1 MRFLDL
7 CKVYVRSGKGGNG
20 CISFR
25 REKFIE
31 FGGPDGGDGGRG
43 GSVYA
48 EAVPNL
54 NTLIDFRFQQHFFAK
69 DGQQGMGKQKTGSSG
84 EDIVLKVPL
93 GTEILDEKQDHVIAD
108 LVETGKKVCI
118 LEGGSGGWGNLRF
131 KSSTNRAPRK
141 ANPGTPRI
149 EKTIWLR
156 LKLLADIGL
165 VGMPNAGKS
174 TFLSINSNAKPKVAD
189 YPFTTLIPQLG
200 MVGLGDQEVVMADI
214 PGLIL
219 GAHSGKGLG
228 IQFLGHVE
236 RCRVLI
242 HILDGTSDHILDDYL
257 VIKDEVS
264 KYNVNLGKKPTVVAI
279 NKADAVC
286 NEKMRQNLQ
295 LLSEYESNLFVI
307 SSMSRQGIDK
317 LLYAIKQIINSE
329 GIKFFGD
336 NGNVKSSKR
345 WEPV

>member
-1 MRFLDL
+1 MKFLDL
-7 CKVYVRSGKGGNG
+7 CKVYIRSGKGGNG
-20 CISFR
+20 CTSFR

-43 GSVYA
+43 GSVFA

-54 NTLIDFRFQQHFFAK
+54 NTLIDFRYQQHFFAK
-69 DGQQGMGKQKTGSSG
+69 DGQQGMGKQRTGSSG
-84 EDIVLKVPL
+84 DDIILKVPL
-93 GTEILDEKQDHVIAD
+93 GTEILNEDQEYVIAD
-108 LVETGKKVCI
+108 LVEVGKKVCI

-141 ANPGTPRI
+141 ANPGRPRV

-174 TFLSINSNAKPKVAD
+174 TFLSVNSNAKPKVAD

-200 MVGLGDQEVVMADI
+200 MVNLGDEEVVMADI

-219 GAHSGKGLG
+219 GAHLGKGLG

-236 RCRVLI
+236 RCKALV

-257 VIKDEVS
+257 VLKDEIS
-264 KYNVNLGKKPTVVAI
+264 RYKAQLGKKPTMVAI
-279 NKADAVC
+279 NKADAIS
-286 NEKMRQNLQ
+286 NKKMKKNLH
-295 LLSEYESNLFVI
+295 LLGDYEPNPFVI
-307 SSMSRQGIDK
+307 SSISGQGIDE
-317 LLYAIKQIINSE
+317 LLNAIKQMVNSDGVE
-329 GIKFFGD
+329 IFGQGRNAKF
-336 NGNVKSSKR
+336 SKR